1 MSTIHVSVRL
11 DDGTMAR
18 VDALAV
24 KVSTEWHSATRSDI
38 LRALINHA
46 LDLYERGE
54 GPRWPPS
61 SPTSGEGPPHPGRK
75 RAPKLDR

>member
-24 KVSTEWHSATRSDI
+24 KFSTEWRAATRSDI
-38 LRALINHA
+38 LRALIHTA
-46 LDLYERGE
+46 LELHERGE
-54 GPRWPPS
+54 GPRPPPS
-61 SPTSGEGPPHPGRK
+61 SPTVGEGPPRPGRK
-75 RAPKLDR
+75 RASKLDR

>member
-24 KVSTEWHSATRSDI
+24 KFSVEWRTATRSDI
-38 LRALINHA
+38 LRALIHTA
-46 LDLYERGE
+46 LELYERGE
-54 GPRWPPS
+54 GPRPPS
-61 SPTSGEGPPHPGRK
+61 FSRTPGEEPRHPGRK
-75 RAPKLDR
+75 RARKLDR